1 MKFGI
6 GQAVKRTEDPRFLT
20 GRGQYVDDIDLP
32 EMLFAQVV
40 RSDFAAGTLVGVDA
54 EEARRMPGVALVY
67 TAADIAGRLVPI
79 SAGMGMVQA
88 DGSPFVDVPH
98 PHLAEDTVAYVGQ
111 PVAVVFANSRQ
122 AAMDAAE
129 AVAVEVE
136 PSDAVV
142 SAQDALNAAAIHEGL
157 DGNRIYRWEVGD
169 PEAVARAFDTAHI
182 VQLDV
187 RNQRLAGTPIEP
199 RGIVV
204 RYDAQGWEIW
214 VSNQGVHSAR
224 SDIARDLRTT
234 PDRLRVHAPDVG
246 GGFGMKLID
255 HPEYALCALAA
266 QQTDCPVKWTSTR
279 AEALLSDV
287 QARDLTTRAEAAFA
301 PDGTLLGL
309 RWRSTSNVGAFT
321 PGFGAGVHTSFSAHL
336 IGGVYDVRAVHHV
349 VEGVVTNTTPVD
361 AYRGAGKPEV
371 LHVME
376 RLMSTAA
383 RELGLDQVAIRQ
395 RNLIRPDQIPYRT
408 AGGVDFD
415 AIDAPAILNRAA
427 ELAEVAGFDDRARGK
442 LAGLGVA
449 YYYERTGGGPVEM
462 ATIHIAAD
470 GAITAD
476 VGTESAGQG
485 HETAWAQIVA
495 NQLGVPYEA
504 ITVRRGDTGSLPRG
518 SGTGGS
524 RSAVQASRSFLIA
537 AEDVVEKAL
546 IRAEDL
552 LEVARTDLEF
562 RDGTVRVTGTDRAM
576 TLIEIA
582 AQTGPLDGVGEVDS
596 VVTTTP
602 NGAHIAEVE
611 IDPETGHVT
620 LTRYSVVDDFGNVIN
635 PMIVTG
641 QVHGG
646 VAQGAGQVLCEEMV
660 RDANGQPLSGSFMDY
675 AMPRAADLPMIDV
688 ELVSVP
694 TPSNPLGLKGCGE
707 AGAVATV
714 GAVANA
720 VEDALARAGAAPC
733 MPPYTPGRVWS
744 ALHRI

>member
-6 GQAVKRTEDPRFLT
+6 GQAMKRTEDPRFLT

-40 RSDFAAGTLVGVDA
+40 RSDFAAGRLLGVDA

-67 TAADIAGRLVPI
+67 TAADIAGRLAPI

-111 PVAVVFANSRQ
+111 PVAIVFAHSRQ
-122 AAMDAAE
+122 AALDAAE
-129 AVAVEVE
+129 AVAVGIE

-142 SAQDALNAAAIHEGL
+142 SAQDALHAAPIHEGL
-157 DGNRIYRWEVGD
+157 EGNRIYRWEVGD
-169 PEAVARAFDTAHI
+169 PDAVARAFDNAHI

-187 RNQRLAGTPIEP
+187 RNQRLAVTPIEP

-266 QQTDCPVKWTSTR
+266 QQTGRPVKWTSTR

-287 QARDLTTRAEAAFA
+287 QARDLTTRAEAAFD

-383 RELGLDQVAIRQ
+383 RELELDQVAIRQ

-427 ELAEVAGFDDRARGK
+427 ELADVAGFDDRARGK
-442 LAGLGVA
+442 LAGLGV
-449 YYYERTGGGPVEM
+449 
-462 ATIHIAAD
+462 
-470 GAITAD
+470 
-476 VGTESAGQG
+476 
-485 HETAWAQIVA
+485 
-495 NQLGVPYEA
+495 
-504 ITVRRGDTGSLPRG
+504 RGMKPPGLRSLP
-518 SGTGGS
+518 TNW
-524 RSAVQASRSFLIA
+524 ASRSRPSPCA
-537 AEDVVEKAL
+537 AA
-546 IRAEDL
+546 
-552 LEVARTDLEF
+552 
-562 RDGTVRVTGTDRAM
+562 
-576 TLIEIA
+576 
-582 AQTGPLDGVGEVDS
+582 
-596 VVTTTP
+596 TP
-602 NGAHIAEVE
+602 
-611 IDPETGHVT
+611 DPC
-620 LTRYSVVDDFGNVIN
+620 
-635 PMIVTG
+635 P
-641 QVHGG
+641 
-646 VAQGAGQVLCEEMV
+646 
-660 RDANGQPLSGSFMDY
+660 
-675 AMPRAADLPMIDV
+675 
-688 ELVSVP
+688 
-694 TPSNPLGLKGCGE
+694 
-707 AGAVATV
+707 
-714 GAVANA
+714 
-720 VEDALARAGAAPC
+720 GAAAPVAHAPPC
-733 MPPYTPGRVWS
+733 RPAARF
-744 ALHRI
+744 